1 MVQVVL
7 PNDANP
13 LGFILGGTVMHLIDI
28 AGAIAC
34 HRHTRSLLV
43 TAAVDGLQ
51 FLHPIKVGDL
61 IILKAMV
68 TAVWSTS
75 LEVEVEVFS
84 EETLTGVRRMTSRA
98 YLTFVAVDRDGQ
110 RLPIPGLIVETEE
123 EKRRVR
129 EADVRRAQRLEAKK
143 VLEARMLTRSR
154 EHVSTSA
161 RGRVSCA
168 FPAPP
173 RSAEDRSSRDTCS
186 GIGDRRYR
194 PPGTRGARWERAD

>member
-1 MVQVVL
+1 MTAKSPSETFTEMVQVVL

-61 IILKAMV
+61 IILRSCV
-68 TAVWSTS
+68 TAAWSTS

-84 EETLTGVRRMTSRA
+84 EEILTGVRRMTSRA
-98 YLTFVAVDRDGQ
+98 YLTFVATDLDGQ
-110 RLPIPGLIVETEE
+110 RIRIPELILESDE
-123 EKRRVR
+123 EKRRAG
-129 EADVRRAQRLEAKK
+129 EADVRRAERLKAKK
-143 VLEARMLTRSR
+143 VLEARL
-154 EHVSTSA
+154 A
-161 RGRVSCA
+161 
-168 FPAPP
+168 
-173 RSAEDRSSRDTCS
+173 AE
-186 GIGDRRYR
+186 IG
-194 PPGTRGARWERAD
+194 

>member
-28 AGAIAC
+28 AGAIAS
-34 HRHTRSLLV
+34 HRHTRTLLV

-61 IILKAMV
+61 IILHARV
-68 TAVWSTS
+68 NAVWTTS

-98 YLTFVAVDRDGQ
+98 YLTFVAIDRDGQ
-110 RLPIPGLIVETEE
+110 RVAIPGLILATEE
-123 EKRRVR
+123 DKRRAR
-129 EADVRRAQRLEAKK
+129 DADRRRTERLQ
-143 VLEARMLTRSR
+143 ARRLL
-154 EHVSTSA
+154 
-161 RGRVSCA
+161 
-168 FPAPP
+168 
-173 RSAEDRSSRDTCS
+173 EDR
-186 GIGDRRYR
+186 R
-194 PPGTRGARWERAD
+194 PPE

>member
-13 LGFILGGTVMHLIDI
+13 LGFILGGTVMHLIDM

-34 HRHTRSLLV
+34 HRHARSLLV

-61 IILKAMV
+61 IILKSRV

-84 EETLTGVRRMTSRA
+84 EETLTGLRRMTSIA
-98 YLTFVAVDRDGQ
+98 YLTFVAIDRDGLRQ
-110 RLPIPGLIVETEE
+110 PVPGLILETPE
-123 EKRRVR
+123 EKQKA
-129 EADVRRAQRLEAKK
+129 EAANLRRAERLKARAE
-143 VLEARMLTRSR
+143 LEAR
-154 EHVSTSA
+154 
-161 RGRVSCA
+161 
-168 FPAPP
+168 
-173 RSAEDRSSRDTCS
+173 CS
-186 GIGDRRYR
+186 
-194 PPGTRGARWERAD
+194 

>member
-51 FLHPIKVGDL
+51 FLHSIKVGDL
-61 IILKAMV
+61 IILKARV
-68 TAVWSTS
+68 TAAWSTS

-84 EETLTGVRRMTSRA
+84 EETLTGCAT
-98 YLTFVAVDRDGQ
+98 DDQ
-110 RLPIPGLIVETEE
+110 PRLP
-123 EKRRVR
+123 
-129 EADVRRAQRLEAKK
+129 DVR
-143 VLEARMLTRSR
+143 
-154 EHVSTSA
+154 
-161 RGRVSCA
+161 
-168 FPAPP
+168 
-173 RSAEDRSSRDTCS
+173 
-186 GIGDRRYR
+186 GDR
-194 PPGTRGARWERAD
+194 P

>member
-1 MVQVVL
+1 MTLTSAPKKPSQSETEMVQVVL

-61 IILKAMV
+61 IILKARV

-75 LEVEVEVFS
+75 LEAEVEVFS
-84 EETLTGVRRMTSRA
+84 EETLTGRRRLTSRA
-98 YLTFVAVDRDGQ
+98 YLTFVAVDRDS
-110 RLPIPGLIVETEE
+110 
-123 EKRRVR
+123 RRVSIPELILETDEDR
-129 EADVRRAQRLEAKK
+129 RRAAEADVRRADRLAARKA
-143 VLEARMLTRSR
+143 LE
-154 EHVSTSA
+154 
-161 RGRVSCA
+161 GRLA
-168 FPAPP
+168 QNP
-173 RSAEDRSSRDTCS
+173 
-186 GIGDRRYR
+186 
-194 PPGTRGARWERAD
+194 

>member
-28 AGAIAC
+28 AGAISC

-61 IILKAMV
+61 IILKARV
-68 TAVWSTS
+68 TAAWSTS

-84 EETLTGVRRMTSRA
+84 EEILTGERRMTSRA
-98 YLTFVAVDRDGQ
+98 YLTFVAIDRDGR
-110 RLPIPGLIVETEE
+110 RLSIPPLLLESEQ
-123 EKRRVR
+123 EKRRAA
-129 EADVRRAQRLEAKK
+129 EADVRRAARLEARKA
-143 VLEARMLTRSR
+143 LEAR
-154 EHVSTSA
+154 
-161 RGRVSCA
+161 
-168 FPAPP
+168 
-173 RSAEDRSSRDTCS
+173 
-186 GIGDRRYR
+186 
-194 PPGTRGARWERAD
+194 